1 MAWLD
6 TGTPDSLHEAA
17 SYIRTLEHRQ
27 GLKVGCPEEVA
38 WRMGWIDSGQLE
50 RLAQPLR
57 KSGYGTY
64 LLQLLSESVSDHGAL
79 QTSLEVS
86 HAG

>member
-1 MAWLD
+1 
-6 TGTPDSLHEAA
+6 
-17 SYIRTLEHRQ
+17 
-27 GLKVGCPEEVA
+27 VGCPEEVA
-38 WRMGWIDSGQLE
+38 WRMGWIDGGQLE

-64 LLQLLSESVSDHGAL
+64 LLQLLAEGIGDHGAL
-79 QTSLEVS
+79 QSSLEVS